1 MRLTQGDYAAVR
13 TYSSEPEEVA
23 RAFESGGAEWLH
35 VVDLDGAKIGE
46 PQNFAVVEKIA
57 KSSGLKVE
65 IGGGIRTE
73 ESVKRYLGMGV
84 RRVILGTAAV
94 KNRAFTE
101 KMIEKY
107 GDGIAVGIDAK
118 GGAVMLEGWLERSG
132 EARGDEYLR
141 LAEAFAATGLKTL
154 IYTDITRDGM
164 LSGVDGAAYAELIAA
179 TGGKVDVIAS
189 GGVASINDIV
199 ALKAAGATGA
209 IVGKALY
216 EWKITLDECLK
227 AAKGGEKC

>member
-1 MRLTQGDYAAVR
+1 M
-13 TYSSEPEEVA
+13 
-23 RAFESGGAEWLH
+23 
-35 VVDLDGAKIGE
+35 
-46 PQNFAVVEKIA
+46 
-57 KSSGLKVE
+57 
-65 IGGGIRTE
+65 
-73 ESVKRYLGMGV
+73 
-84 RRVILGTAAV
+84 
-94 KNRAFTE
+94 
-101 KMIEKY
+101 
-107 GDGIAVGIDAK
+107 
-118 GGAVMLEGWLERSG
+118 
-132 EARGDEYLR
+132 
-141 LAEAFAATGLKTL
+141 KTL

-216 EWKITLDECLK
+216 ERKITLDMCLK

>member
-13 TYSSEPEEVA
+13 TYSSEPEKVA

-35 VVDLDGAKIGE
+35 VVDLDGAKKGE

-154 IYTDITRDGM
+154 IYTDIARDGM

-216 EWKITLDECLK
+216 ERKITLDECLK